1 MSKSIKEN
9 KYDNKT
15 AEYVFGNAA
24 TTKPASIAS
33 DPDKV
38 DEKEKN
44 IRKELS
50 VKKKTPT
57 LIVK

>member
-15 AEYVFGNAA
+15 AEYVIGNAA

-38 DEKEKN
+38 DEKENPKR
-44 IRKELS
+44 IIGKKEN
-50 VKKKTPT
+50 TNADC
-57 LIVK
+57 